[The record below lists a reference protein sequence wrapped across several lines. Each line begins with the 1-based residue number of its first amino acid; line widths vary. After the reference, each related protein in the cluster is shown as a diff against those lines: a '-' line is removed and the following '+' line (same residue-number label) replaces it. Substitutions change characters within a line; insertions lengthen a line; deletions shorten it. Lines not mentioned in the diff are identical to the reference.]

1 MYSVKI
7 IILKLVSDSIFWNL
21 FSYYFENKKKKKKR
35 IPPPK
40 LKIFGT
46 YKLLLYFS
54 I

>member
-7 IILKLVSDSIFWNL
+7 IIWKLVSDSIFWNL
-21 FSYYFENKKKKKKR
+21 FSYYFENKKKKK

>member
-21 FSYYFENKKKKKKR
+21 FSYYFENNNKN
-35 IPPPK
+35 PPTK
-40 LKIFGT
+40 TKNIW
-46 YKLLLYFS
+46 Y

>member
-21 FSYYFENKKKKKKR
+21 FSYYFENKNKN
-35 IPPPK
+35 PPPK